1 MGLFQKNLDI
11 KARPLDRPT
20 DFSQLFPCS
29 VRYLFLDGIEGG
41 VESRWT
47 NFPSRRCRPVFPAV
61 GVGEKG
67 EKSERKE

>member
-11 KARPLDRPT
+11 KARLLDRPA

-41 VESRWT
+41 VDSLWRIPWLWADCT
-47 NFPSRRCRPVFPAV
+47 ASAIC
-61 GVGEKG
+61 
-67 EKSERKE
+67 

>member
-11 KARPLDRPT
+11 KARLLDRPA

-41 VESRWT
+41 VDSLWT
-47 NFPSRRCRPVFPAV
+47 NFPSRRCHPLFPAV
-61 GVGEKG
+61 GARGKG
-67 EKSERKE
+67 EESERKE